1 MPHTLVMIVLDWTR
15 PWTFVDELFTWLTW
29 IEDWVKGETP
39 RELVIAREEN
49 RERRESWH
57 ATLAFSPRNCFT
69 IVSPTNLFSQIVQ
82 AYLQHYTEPS
92 SEPIP
97 ASSASQAAILPLGP
111 GIYTHNTAG
120 VPIIVTCTKSDLID
134 DNHNDVVGAG
144 ASGMGGMVKGKGG
157 EWEERTDGVMQ
168 ILRTVCLKCEI
179 YYLQFLLHYGF

>member
-1 MPHTLVMIVLDWTR
+1 MS
-15 PWTFVDELFTWLTW
+15 FFTWLTW
-29 IEDWVKGETP
+29 IENWVKGETP

-49 RERRESWH
+49 RERCESYARH
-57 ATLAFSPRNCFT
+57 TGFFSPQSVPRHSIANMSGQT
-69 IVSPTNLFSQIVQ
+69 VQ
-82 AYLQHYTEPS
+82 AYLEHYTGPT

-97 ASSASQAAILPLGP
+97 ATSASQAAILPLGP
-111 GIYTHNTAG
+111 GTYTHNAAG

-179 YYLQFLLHYGF
+179 SSR